1 MYGKRPLW
9 QWVLIYAVIGVI
21 IYGGVYYFF
30 LRPGS
35 GYKLP
40 YSPPTEQSFPF
51 VGQEKEA
58 ALETAE
64 LLAVG
69 EYKGSGSATRSFD
82 GTTFTHKVSA
92 SLNDPPAGKFYEGW
106 LVDKEPTL
114 TFFST
119 GRLTKEGDMYV
130 LTFTSSQNYPEY
142 NTVVITEETE
152 SMGLDGKPEAHVLEG
167 FF

>member
-9 QWVLIYAVIGVI
+9 QWVLIYAVIGAI

-30 LRPGS
+30 LRPGG
-35 GYKLP
+35 GYKLR
-40 YSPPTEQSFPF
+40 YSPTTKQSSPS
-51 VGQEKEA
+51 VDEEKQTV
-58 ALETAE
+58 ETAE

-69 EYKGSGSATRSFD
+69 DYRGSGSATRSFD
-82 GTTFTHKVSA
+82 GTTFAHTVSA

-119 GRLTKEGDMYV
+119 GKLTKEGNVYV
-130 LTFTSSQNYPEY
+130 LTFTAPQNYPEY

-152 SMGLDGKPEAHVLEG
+152 SMGLDDKPEVHVLEG
-167 FF
+167 SF